1 MNQTTNKLLKVKALK
16 LDKKEREWVKGYYI
30 HLYENDIHLI
40 FTGHNSFGFKD
51 KSYPDNYFIAPE
63 TLCRNT
69 GMTEFVM
76 TDKTFDEELYENDIV
91 EVWSR
96 RRPEDEDVILWR
108 DKPSSV
114 YDIEVKI
121 RGVIKYKNGE
131 WIIDF
136 NNDYNNQICKLKGK
150 ESRKRTVLT
159 CDKLYSYGC
168 CLPSDDEEWRR
179 EHNKRYKW
187 DDIVKLGNVFDNP
200 VLLKSGVDNAK
211 N

>member
-1 MNQTTNKLLKVKALK
+1 MRDNISLYRGKRKDNG
-16 LDKKEREWVKGYYI
+16 EWVYGS
-30 HLYENDIHLI
+30 LI
-40 FTGHNSFGFKD
+40 KRDLGCFIVDESNNSSLRLCSESVFAFDCVLVIPKTVGQFTG
-51 KSYPDNYFIAPE
+51 
-63 TLCRNT
+63 L
-69 GMTEFVM
+69 TEFVM
-76 TDKTFDEELYENDIV
+76 TDKTFNKDLYENDII

-114 YDIEVKI
+114 YDTEVKI

-131 WIIDF
+131 WVIDF

-159 CDKLYSYGC
+159 CDRLYRYGC
-168 CLPSDDEEWRR
+168 CLPSDDEEWHR

-200 VLLKSGVDNAK
+200 ELLKGGVDNG
-211 N
+211 